1 MSDLKSIMI
10 DIINIIS
17 LYYMISYKRYV
28 YIYRYSYRNKCY
40 TILFV
45 LRMRCL
51 NLICRVHC
59 FASGSAGA
67 SNVKPEV
74 PGSVAHESFAACP
87 APVLGNVNHTPHA

>member
-1 MSDLKSIMI
+1 
-10 DIINIIS
+10 
-17 LYYMISYKRYV
+17 
-28 YIYRYSYRNKCY
+28 
-40 TILFV
+40 
-45 LRMRCL
+45 MRCL